1 MNVIVAMENCAVL
14 TSSWTKTGLR
24 VRDGAGDRR
33 SGASRACIS
42 PTAASAVA
50 RRPRGGDE
58 QA

>member
-1 MNVIVAMENCAVL
+1 VDVVVAMENCVVL

-24 VRDGAGDRR
+24 VRDGKGDRR
-33 SGASRACIS
+33 SEASTACIS